1 MVCNVSL
8 KFMVIMKN
16 RHMKAAFHILS
27 MVAISV
33 ILLPSCNKT
42 VEKQTVNEQLT
53 GSWKWIRSDG
63 GIGYNIHDTPASTGK
78 EKVLYLHADHTYTI
92 TINNVLFSE
101 GVFRI
106 QSKQCIHDGTN
117 KSFIEFDNVPGMM
130 VESLGSNVLMLSDEV
145 YDGVVSE
152 YHKDGINQP

>member
-1 MVCNVSL
+1 
-8 KFMVIMKN
+8 
-16 RHMKAAFHILS
+16 MKAAFHILS

-42 VEKQTVNEQLT
+42 VEKLTVNEQLT

-78 EKVLYLHADHTYTI
+78 EKTLFLHADYTYTI

-101 GVFRI
+101 GVFSI
-106 QSKQCIHDGTN
+106 QSRKCIHDGQM
-117 KSFIEFDNVPGMM
+117 KSFIQFDHDPGMM
-130 VESLGSNVLMLSDEV
+130 VESVNTTVLILSDEA
-145 YDGVVSE
+145 YDGVDSE
-152 YHKDGINQP
+152 YNRDGINHPG